1 MRRMMPSWTRRDALR
16 TLVSAAAVP
25 PAFAAG
31 APRRRVGVI
40 GGGMAGVSLAWLL
53 DGERD
58 VILLEARDAIGGNV
72 QSVDITLD
80 GHQVVVDMGA
90 QYFHPG
96 PYPVYTAL
104 LNYLGIYPPASSV
117 PEQSHSFP
125 ASISLGEISEPAPR
139 FISPVFPTRIWPV
152 LAPWNFS
159 GLIAF
164 AVAFTAA
171 REREL
176 RRESWTLTLEEWL
189 PTLGLAREQWEGMI
203 LPWAASLFSGSI
215 EQARTLSARGAMI
228 FAARALPQNPFDPI
242 LYYVLNRGMAEAL
255 RRMTAQSSTLQV
267 ITSAPV
273 RQISR
278 HPGGGF
284 RIHAKGGTIAV
295 DDLVLA
301 SSGPGTLRLL
311 SSIPGT
317 ELQQAALRGIAFH
330 DARLALHT
338 DPAYVPAQEYLWSF
352 LNCRIQGAYCE
363 ASMWLAPV
371 ITDVPPATA
380 TRLWKSW
387 VTHRDRQPAHVLHA
401 TEFKHMLPT
410 AATIRAQREVRSLQG
425 RDGIWMAGGYLH
437 PYDSQ
442 ETALRSAIRVAR
454 GLGVTSRLQM
464 LLDRAQGG

>member
-1 MRRMMPSWTRRDALR
+1 
-16 TLVSAAAVP
+16 
-25 PAFAAG
+25 
-31 APRRRVGVI
+31 
-40 GGGMAGVSLAWLL
+40 MAGVSLAWLL

-58 VILLEARDAIGGNV
+58 VILLEARDSIGGNV
-72 QSVDITLD
+72 QTVELDVNGQQALVD
-80 GHQVVVDMGA
+80 VGA

-104 LNYLGIYPPASSV
+104 LTHLGIFPPESSV
-117 PEQSHSFP
+117 PQQSHSFP
-125 ASISLGEISEPAPR
+125 ASISLQDISEPVPR
-139 FISPVFPTRIWPV
+139 FISPVFPTRIWPL

-164 AVAFTAA
+164 AVAFAAA

-176 RRESWTLTLEEWL
+176 RRESWTVTLEDWL

-215 EQARTLSARGAMI
+215 DEARTLSARGAMI
-228 FAARALPQNPFDPI
+228 FAAKALPLNPFDPI

-255 RRMTAQSSTLQV
+255 HRMVAQSSTLQV
-267 ITSAPV
+267 ITSASV

-284 RIHAKGGTIAV
+284 RIHAKGGVIAV

-311 SSIPGT
+311 SSIRGT
-317 ELQQAALRGIAFH
+317 ELQQAALRGIEFH

-338 DPAYVPAQEYLWSF
+338 DPAYVPAEEYLWSF
-352 LNCRIQGAYCE
+352 LNCRVQGAYCE

-371 ITDVPPATA
+371 LTGVPPATA
-380 TRLWKSW
+380 TKLWKSW
-387 VTHRDRQPAHVLHA
+387 VTHRDRQPAQVLHA
-401 TEFKHMLPT
+401 ADFRHMLPT
-410 AATIRAQREVRSLQG
+410 AAAIRAQREVRSLQG
-425 RDGIWMAGGYLH
+425 RDGIWLAGGYLH
-437 PYDSQ
+437 PYDAQ

-454 GLGVTSRLQM
+454 GLGVTA
-464 LLDRAQGG
+464 RANALR